1 MSGRARRTRGCE
13 RPFTAEQIV
22 ATGGQLAFT
31 AATYT
36 LFGVYV
42 QRPEI
47 AIPVVIYTIPV
58 VSLLAMWAYCI
69 IVDPALPVRCP
80 PIAACHRSGWQMVHF
95 AGRVSHSTHE
105 IHTG

>member
-13 RPFTAEQIV
+13 RPFTAEQVV

-42 QRPEI
+42 QAPEI

-69 IVDPALPVRCP
+69 IVDPALPVRCAS
-80 PIAACHRSGWQMVHF
+80 IAVTLSSDFQIEHF
-95 AGRVSHSTHE
+95 VGRVSYSSHE
-105 IHTG
+105 IHTR